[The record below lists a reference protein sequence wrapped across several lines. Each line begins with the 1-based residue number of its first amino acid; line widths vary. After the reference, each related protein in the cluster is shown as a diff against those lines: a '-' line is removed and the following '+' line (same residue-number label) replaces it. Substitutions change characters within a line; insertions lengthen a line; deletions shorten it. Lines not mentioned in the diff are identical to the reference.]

1 MNKILISLITLALL
15 SHCSLNENSRIWKN
29 KENKIET
36 SKNIKKVFVEEKRSV
51 SEFNQGLKLDL
62 SKIKSSNIINDNLNY
77 YGPQDYDGRVNKIAS
92 FKFSKLDEINQLN
105 FKPVFLKDGIVFFDK
120 KGSIIR
126 YDNNQ
131 KIIWK
136 QNNYSKA
143 EKKLGPKLKFI
154 LDNQNLLVADSI
166 AKYYSINLKTGKLNW
181 IKSNTYP
188 FNSEIKKHKDK
199 IFVVDYKNTLR
210 CYFILDGNECWNTQT
225 EDTFTISLS
234 KFSLIII
241 NEKVIFLNSIGDI
254 TAVDI
259 ETGLIVWQLPTQSSD
274 IINESYNFKTSKI
287 VSDGKSLY
295 FSNNKDE
302 FYSIDLKTG
311 TINWITNINSNVTPR
326 LIGNLILTISNDGY
340 FYIIDKNKGNI
351 IRITNLYNHYK
362 EKKRKNINPVGFVI
376 GKNNLYLTNSD
387 GKIIIVGISL
397 GNTVKIE
404 KISSDF
410 ISEPFIF
417 NKNLYVVRNGSIIK
431 YD

>member
-1 MNKILISLITLALL
+1 MNKILISLILLVLL

-29 KENKIET
+29 KENKLET

-62 SKIKSSNIINDNLNY
+62 SKITSSNIINDNLNY
-77 YGPQDYDGRVNKIAS
+77 YGPQDYNGRFNKIAS

-181 IKSNTYP
+181 KKSNTYP